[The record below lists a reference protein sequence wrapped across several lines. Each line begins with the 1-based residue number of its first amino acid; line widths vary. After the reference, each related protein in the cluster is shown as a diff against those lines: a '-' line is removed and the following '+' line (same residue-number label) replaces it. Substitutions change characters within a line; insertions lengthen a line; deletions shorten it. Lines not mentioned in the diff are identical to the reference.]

1 VDSHTIA
8 NMKERVAKCRQLA
21 AFTTDEHVATILL
34 QMAEEAEADLKRMA
48 DQGQKSQQEITITV
62 NSEPDA

>member
-1 VDSHTIA
+1 
-8 NMKERVAKCRQLA
+8 MKERVAKCRQLA

-48 DQGQKSQQEITITV
+48 CHGQQKQQEITIKV
-62 NSEPDA
+62 NSEPGA

>member
-1 VDSHTIA
+1 
-8 NMKERVAKCRQLA
+8 MKERVAKCRQLA

-48 DQGQKSQQEITITV
+48 ARGQEKQQDITINV
-62 NSEPDA
+62 NCEAGT